1 MKKNGNSKLE
11 AKLVT
16 KWLGAKATFL
26 LQTLL
31 PVPKRHQGSLQREAK
46 ITSLERRMEGRRERE
61 ATDRTGRREHET
73 GAGGVR
79 FTYHRASSIDEETLR
94 DGASA
99 SFRSLPSDAIR
110 KRIHSH
116 LRGSPVQAS
125 PDDYLPPTPIISAS
139 HYRGQSFISHR
150 QRLLQTSVLRSIVWN
165 RGTALLG
172 ESRLMSLN
180 PSTR

>member
-1 MKKNGNSKLE
+1 M
-11 AKLVT
+11 
-16 KWLGAKATFL
+16 
-26 LQTLL
+26 
-31 PVPKRHQGSLQREAK
+31 KRHRGSSHRNAK
-46 ITSLERRMEGRRERE
+46 TTSLGRKMDGEERLMKD
-61 ATDRTGRREHET
+61 ATGRRGYET

-79 FTYHRASSIDEETLR
+79 FTSSHHRASLIDEETLR

-125 PDDYLPPTPIISAS
+125 PDDHLPATPIISAS
-139 HYRGQSFISHR
+139 HYRGQSFVSHR